1 MKTNIDS
8 LINKVKQ
15 FSAEGWALGVCHGVS
30 HWERVERNGLLLA
43 TDDVNTTVVR
53 LFAYLHDK
61 WRVDNWEDLE
71 HGKRAAE
78 NLPALRGTLLAGITD
93 DEFELLCKA
102 CELHTVCHRTGNPT
116 VDACFDADRL
126 DFMRVGIIPD
136 PKKMATER
144 GAFYAANMEQFYAD
158 TGMKEDD
165 YYFFDEDD
173 ISLI

>member
-61 WRVDNWEDLE
+61 WRVDNWEDIE

-93 DEFELLCKA
+93 GEFELLRKA

-126 DFMRVGIIPD
+126 DLMRVGITPD

-144 GAFYAANMEQFYAD
+144 GAFYAANIMLFYRK
-158 TGMKEDD
+158 T
-165 YYFFDEDD
+165 
-173 ISLI
+173 INI